1 MAGTVFTLTLTVKLD
16 RDSKMMN
23 IMESEIPMK
32 IRTFASL
39 ARCLAAALGNQNG
52 LHKSER
58 GRVAWNLV
66 ASADL

>member
-1 MAGTVFTLTLTVKLD
+1 MAGTVFTLTVKLD

-23 IMESEIPMK
+23 ITESEIPMK